1 MTPTL
6 PATSPPGPGAAA
18 VIGKYRWTICSL
30 VFFAT
35 TINYLDRAV
44 ISLLKPYL
52 ETAFHWNSGDYANIE
67 IAFKLAYSIGMV
79 GVGRIIDKLGTKI
92 GYALSTTLWSIA
104 AMGHAVVSSTLGF
117 GIARGFLGVTEAG
130 NFPAAIKTVAE
141 WFPQRERALATGIF
155 NSGANVGAIIAPL
168 SVPFI
173 AENYGWQW
181 AFLITGALGF
191 IWLVLWMLVYDTP
204 ANSKRLS
211 KAEFDYINADIPAGL
226 PAESVVVEE
235 KPKTSWGTLLG
246 FRQTWAF
253 ALGKFLTDPI
263 WWFYLFWLPDFLGK
277 QYHLT
282 GTAIALPVAAVYV
295 LSSIGSIGG
304 GYLPLQFIKRGMPAF
319 QARKTAMLLIALC
332 VFPIVFAQYLGQLN
346 MWLAVLVIGIAAAA
360 HQAWS
365 ANIFTTVSDMFPKRA
380 VGSVTGIGGFAG
392 GMGGIAL
399 SALVQKRMFVHY
411 EQLGQLN
418 KAYYI
423 MFFICGGIYL
433 LAWAVMFLLV
443 PRMEPI
449 KLDDDDIIP
458 TAS

>member
-1 MTPTL
+1 MNPTL
-6 PATSPPGPGAAA
+6 RPPTASPP
-18 VIGKYRWTICSL
+18 VSEVVGKYRWTICSL

-52 ETAFHWNSGDYANIE
+52 ETAFNWNSGDYANIE

-104 AMGHAVVSSTLGF
+104 AMGHAIVSSTLGF

-173 AENYGWQW
+173 AEQYGWQW
-181 AFLITGALGF
+181 AFIITGALGF
-191 IWLVLWMLVYDTP
+191 VWLVLWMLVYDTP

-277 QYHLT
+277 QYHLK

-304 GYLPLQFIKRGMPAF
+304 GYLPMSFIKRGMPAF
-319 QARKTAMLLIALC
+319 QARKTAMLLIAFC
-332 VFPIVFAQYLGQLN
+332 VFPIVFAQYLGQMN

-399 SALVQKRMFVHY
+399 SALVQKRMFVYY
-411 EQLGQLN
+411 EQLGQIN

-423 MFFICGGIYL
+423 MFFICGAIYL
-433 LAWAVMFLLV
+433 LAWVIMFTLV

-449 KLDDDDIIP
+449 KLDDDDTLP
-458 TAS
+458 TAA

>member
-1 MTPTL
+1 MNPTL
-6 PATSPPGPGAAA
+6 RPATASPP
-18 VIGKYRWTICSL
+18 VSEVVGKYRWTICSL

-52 ETAFHWNSGDYANIE
+52 ETAFNWNSGDYANIE

-104 AMGHAVVSSTLGF
+104 AMGHAIVSSTLGF

-173 AENYGWQW
+173 AEQYGWQW
-181 AFLITGALGF
+181 AFIITGALGF
-191 IWLVLWMLVYDTP
+191 VWLVLWMFVYDTP

-211 KAEFDYINADIPAGL
+211 KAEFEYINADIPAGL
-226 PAESVVVEE
+226 PAESAVVEE

-277 QYHLT
+277 QYHLK

-304 GYLPLQFIKRGMPAF
+304 GYLPMSFIKRGMPAF
-319 QARKTAMLLIALC
+319 QARKTAMLLIAFC
-332 VFPIVFAQYLGQLN
+332 VFPIVFAQYLGELN

-399 SALVQKRMFVHY
+399 SALVQKRMFVYY
-411 EQLGQLN
+411 EQLGQIN

-423 MFFICGGIYL
+423 MFFICGAIYL
-433 LAWAVMFLLV
+433 LAWVIMFTLV

-449 KLDDDDIIP
+449 KLDDDDTVP

>member
-1 MTPTL
+1 MNPTL
-6 PATSPPGPGAAA
+6 PTASPPGPDTT
-18 VIGKYRWTICSL
+18 VMGKYRWTICSL

-52 ETAFHWNSGDYANIE
+52 ETAFHWNAGDYANIE
-67 IAFKLAYSIGMV
+67 IAFKLAYAVGMI
-79 GVGRIIDKLGTKI
+79 GVGRIIDKLGTKL
-92 GYALSTTLWSIA
+92 GYALSTALWSIA
-104 AMGHAVVSSTLGF
+104 AMGHALVSSTFGF
-117 GIARGFLGVTEAG
+117 GIARGFLGITEAG
-130 NFPAAIKTVAE
+130 NFPAAIKTTAE

-155 NSGANVGAIIAPL
+155 NSGSNVGAIVAPL
-168 SVPFI
+168 TVPLI
-173 AENYGWQW
+173 AETIGWQW

-191 IWLVLWMLVYDTP
+191 VWLVLWMLIYETP

-226 PAESVVVEE
+226 PAESVIVEE
-235 KPKTSWGTLLG
+235 KPKTSWLTLLG

-253 ALGKFLTDPI
+253 VIGKFITDPI
-263 WWFYLFWLPDFLGK
+263 WWFYLFWLPDFLSK
-277 QYHLT
+277 QYHLK

-295 LSSIGSIGG
+295 LSSIGSVGG
-304 GYLPLQFIKRGMPAF
+304 GYLPLGFIKRGMPAF
-319 QARKTAMLLIALC
+319 QARKTAMLVIAFC
-332 VFPIVFAQYLGQLN
+332 VFPIVFAQWLGNLN

-380 VGSVTGIGGFAG
+380 VASVTGIGGMAG
-392 GMGGIAL
+392 GLGGIAL
-399 SALVQKRMFVHY
+399 TALVQKRMFVHF
-411 EQLGQLN
+411 ESIGQLD

-423 MFFICGGIYL
+423 MFFICGAAYL
-433 LAWAVMFLLV
+433 LAWVLMFTLV

-449 KLDDDDIIP
+449 KLDEDDILP